1 MSRDNQKQR
10 VYDWENDWVKEGQIV
25 TVNQAKKLVNYIWAN
40 EGYEYPPAVRA
51 MPKQNRTIAGQ
62 ATRTCIWFEQK
73 VCTRT
78 VIHEVAHALT
88 MDMDGNCPADGGH
101 GPTFMGV
108 YMKLLSEYMDTC
120 LFVLMHTAEKANV
133 KFDVSARP
141 VIAD

>member
-1 MSRDNQKQR
+1 MSRDDQRQR
-10 VYDWENDWVKEGQIV
+10 VYDWEHSCVKRGQV
-25 TVNQAKKLVNYIWAN
+25 VSLEQAKTLVDYIWAK
-40 EGYEYPPAVRA
+40 EGYEYPPAVRRI
-51 MPKQNRTIAGQ
+51 PKQNRKWAGK
-62 ATRTCIWFEQK
+62 ATRTCIWFEERVSTQ
-73 VCTRT
+73 T
-78 VIHEVAHALT
+78 VIHEIAHALT
-88 MDMDGNCPADGGH
+88 MDIDGNCPTDGAH